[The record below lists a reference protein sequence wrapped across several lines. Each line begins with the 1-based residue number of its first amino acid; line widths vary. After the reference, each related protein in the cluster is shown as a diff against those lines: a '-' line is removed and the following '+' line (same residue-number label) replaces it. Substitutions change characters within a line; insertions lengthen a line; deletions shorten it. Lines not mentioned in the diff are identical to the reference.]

1 MEENLNIEP
10 TNKSSK
16 KGVLILITVLILII
30 AGLLVFIFVIKD
42 DDKDKNTN
50 NNNNGTEVTNPTN
63 EGENINNGN
72 NGSEAINPT
81 NEKENNNNVNNGS
94 EVINP
99 TNEEENNNNGSYQA
113 TEISEDTADIY
124 DFIKAATYTTQGD
137 AFVFDKISKGDYN
150 LSKNDKL
157 QLVSL
162 SLVNIKEKYSY
173 VTTVPKHLKSNV
185 IFNYFDAENKD
196 VLVIDK
202 SLFDSEYKKL
212 FKEDIGEY
220 SFNGDYVSCPNP
232 ELLDTKENKI
242 YVLARCGGTGYPVF
256 TETSYSTKNDGSYIY
271 VNQSGTYGDK
281 TFNFEWKFNTDG
293 KFISVTLK

>member
-16 KGVLILITVLILII
+16 KGLLILITVLILII
-30 AGLLVFIFVIKD
+30 AGLLVYIIVIKG

-63 EGENINNGN
+63 EGENTNNGN
-72 NGSEAINPT
+72 SEI
-81 NEKENNNNVNNGS
+81 
-94 EVINP
+94 
-99 TNEEENNNNGSYQA
+99 
-113 TEISEDTADIY
+113 TEIDEEVASNIY

-137 AFVFDKISKGDYN
+137 AFIFDKISKGDYN
-150 LSKNDKL
+150 LSRNDKL

-162 SLVNIKEKYSY
+162 SLVNINEKYSY
-173 VTTVPKHLKSNV
+173 VTTVPDHLKSYK

-232 ELLDTKENKI
+232 ELLDTQENKI
-242 YVLARCGGTGYPVF
+242 YFLTRCGGAGYPIF

-281 TFNFEWKFNTDG
+281 TYNFEWKFNTDG